1 MDIGLANDA
10 KFKVTATIGDLCF
23 TVIDKKKERRDDG
36 EFNDFKYM
44 AQKGAKYEWHHI
56 GKMPLVDYVR
66 PVRLEITVFL

>member
-36 EFNDFKYM
+36 EFKDFK
-44 AQKGAKYEWHHI
+44 
-56 GKMPLVDYVR
+56 
-66 PVRLEITVFL
+66 